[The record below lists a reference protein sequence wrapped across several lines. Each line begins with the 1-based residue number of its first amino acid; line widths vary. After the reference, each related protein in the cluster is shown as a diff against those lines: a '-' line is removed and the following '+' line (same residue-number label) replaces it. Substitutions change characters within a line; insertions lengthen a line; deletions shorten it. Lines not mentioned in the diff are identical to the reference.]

1 VDRVEPEEEDEQSAE
16 RYQPELKVEPAH
28 CDLLLST
35 KTPEHHKDNPTA
47 KLTAAARGRALGS
60 PDRSAARP

>member
-28 CDLLLST
+28 CDVLLST
-35 KTPEHHKDNPTA
+35 ITPEHHKNKRKIPRF
-47 KLTAAARGRALGS
+47 AR
-60 PDRSAARP
+60 DDARPR